1 MRQNHLRRTIEQW
14 LAAQSEIDPLSGCHI
29 WQGRRNSSGYPVVSF
44 HGRQHLVHRLTWT
57 LRYGRI
63 RDGMELCHRCDEPR
77 CINPDHHF
85 VGTHQANM
93 ADMREKR
100 RARLERAT
108 ADLRG
113 EGSPLPDA
121 RPEELTPM
129 RLYVRGVEITGKVLI
144 RPFIAG
150 APTPARRPPAA
161 TRPNRRAIA
170 AR

>member
-1 MRQNHLRRTIEQW
+1 MKRTHPRGTIEQR
-14 LAAQSEIDPLSGCHI
+14 LTARTEIDPLSGCHV
-29 WQGRRNSSGYPVVSF
+29 WQGSCNPGGYPTITL
-44 HGRQHLVHRLTWT
+44 HGQRHLVHRLAWT
-57 LRYGRI
+57 LRYGTI
-63 RDGMELCHRCDEPR
+63 PKGFELCHRCDERR

-113 EGSPLPDA
+113 EGGPLPDA

-129 RLYVRGVEITGKVLI
+129 RLYVCGVEITGKVLI

-161 TRPNRRAIA
+161 ARPNRRAIA